1 MKNQFGSS
9 LRAFSCGNFD
19 PRSRLD
25 GQLLDE
31 EAYQELMA
39 LVSSTSKVEAWQTEL
54 TNKLSGS
61 EVLLRYDARELGLTE

>member
-9 LRAFSCGNFD
+9 LRAFACGNFD

-39 LVSSTSKVEAWQTEL
+39 LVSSTAKVEPWQTEL
-54 TNKLSGS
+54 TTKLSGS